1 MGSHKGANRELLEV
15 YSNLQTGPLPGPPG
29 SYSSGLSAHKFNQI
43 KQLSLLFQQ
52 TSTVERRSCV
62 VYAQDNNSLPV
73 WSIFCHQLTN
83 SYLHQFSTIF
93 GGNCIRLTVSSFD
106 SQANQSNQSSIQREI
121 LMPSPEVIDLTL
133 SDDEIQ
139 PDPIRSDQ
147 GTSMPTQATNQFR
160 TSSSTPP
167 TSGINR
173 TRRILPVI
181 QGTFAAIERAEN
193 YLPLQPFFNNTH
205 FGQTL
210 INCIHNQHRIG
221 IPDEY
226 FVETCIN
233 TYTQNGFVTKE
244 FVKID
249 EDSHTQ
255 DYTIIY
261 IKFQGQTPP
270 FSTHNR
276 DIFERLLPTPFPQV
290 GDILTEEEDSE
301 SEQELIA

>member
-1 MGSHKGANRELLEV
+1 MGFDVDRV
-15 YSNLQTGPLPGPPG
+15 IVT
-29 SYSSGLSAHKFNQI
+29 
-43 KQLSLLFQQ
+43 
-52 TSTVERRSCV
+52 
-62 VYAQDNNSLPV
+62 SLPP
-73 WSIFCHQLTN
+73 
-83 SYLHQFSTIF
+83 YLHQFSTIS
-93 GGNCIRLTVSSFD
+93 GGNCIRLTVASFD
-106 SQANQSNQSSIQREI
+106 SQANQSNQSSIQREL

-139 PDPIRSDQ
+139 PDPIQSDQ
-147 GTSMPTQATNQFR
+147 GTSTPTRATNRFR
-160 TSSSTPP
+160 TSSSSPP
-167 TSGINR
+167 TSGIDR
-173 TRRILPVI
+173 TRRIVPVI

-233 TYTQNGFVTKE
+233 TYTQNSFVTKE

-249 EDSHTQ
+249 EDSQTQ

-261 IKFQGQTPP
+261 IRFQGQTPP

-276 DIFERLLPTPFPQV
+276 DTFERLLPTPFPQV
-290 GDILTEEEDSE
+290 GDILSEGEDSE
-301 SEQELIA
+301 SKQELIA

>member
-1 MGSHKGANRELLEV
+1 MSCWRYTPTPKQDRFQDLLEAICPDFLHTNLTKKYHI
-15 YSNLQTGPLPGPPG
+15 YSNKPQLFSAEVVLCMHKTTILCQF
-29 SYSSGLSAHKFNQI
+29 GLI
-43 KQLSLLFQQ
+43 
-52 TSTVERRSCV
+52 
-62 VYAQDNNSLPV
+62 
-73 WSIFCHQLTN
+73 ICHQLTN

-93 GGNCIRLTVSSFD
+93 GGNYIRLTVSSFD
-106 SQANQSNQSSIQREI
+106 SQANQSNQSSIQREL

-147 GTSMPTQATNQFR
+147 GTSTPTQATNRFR

-249 EDSHTQ
+249 KDSQTQ

>member
-1 MGSHKGANRELLEV
+1 
-15 YSNLQTGPLPGPPG
+15 
-29 SYSSGLSAHKFNQI
+29 
-43 KQLSLLFQQ
+43 
-52 TSTVERRSCV
+52 
-62 VYAQDNNSLPV
+62 
-73 WSIFCHQLTN
+73 
-83 SYLHQFSTIF
+83 
-93 GGNCIRLTVSSFD
+93 
-106 SQANQSNQSSIQREI
+106 
-121 LMPSPEVIDLTL
+121 MPSSEVSDLTL
-133 SDDEIQ
+133 SNDDIQ

-147 GTSMPTQATNQFR
+147 GPPMPTQATNRFR

-210 INCIHNQHRIG
+210 INCIHNQ
-221 IPDEY
+221 PY

-233 TYTQNGFVTKE
+233 TSTHNSFVTKE

-249 EDSHTQ
+249 EDSQTQ

-261 IKFQGQTPP
+261 IRFQGQTPP
-270 FSTHNR
+270 FSTHNQ

-290 GDILTEEEDSE
+290 TDILTEEEDSE

>member
-1 MGSHKGANRELLEV
+1 
-15 YSNLQTGPLPGPPG
+15 
-29 SYSSGLSAHKFNQI
+29 
-43 KQLSLLFQQ
+43 
-52 TSTVERRSCV
+52 
-62 VYAQDNNSLPV
+62 
-73 WSIFCHQLTN
+73 
-83 SYLHQFSTIF
+83 
-93 GGNCIRLTVSSFD
+93 
-106 SQANQSNQSSIQREI
+106 
-121 LMPSPEVIDLTL
+121 MPSPEVIDLTL
-133 SDDEIQ
+133 SDDENQ
-139 PDPIRSDQ
+139 PDPTKSIQDSS
-147 GTSMPTQATNQFR
+147 TSTQATNRFR
-160 TSSSTPP
+160 TSSLTPP

-244 FVKID
+244 FVKIG
-249 EDSHTQ
+249 EDSQTQ

-270 FSTHNR
+270 FSTHN
-276 DIFERLLPTPFPQV
+276 
-290 GDILTEEEDSE
+290 
-301 SEQELIA
+301 

>member
-1 MGSHKGANRELLEV
+1 M
-15 YSNLQTGPLPGPPG
+15 PL
-29 SYSSGLSAHKFNQI
+29 
-43 KQLSLLFQQ
+43 
-52 TSTVERRSCV
+52 
-62 VYAQDNNSLPV
+62 
-73 WSIFCHQLTN
+73 
-83 SYLHQFSTIF
+83 
-93 GGNCIRLTVSSFD
+93 
-106 SQANQSNQSSIQREI
+106 
-121 LMPSPEVIDLTL
+121 PEVIDLTL

-147 GTSMPTQATNQFR
+147 RSPAPNQATNRFR

-167 TSGINR
+167 TYGINR
-173 TRRILPVI
+173 TQRILPVI

-193 YLPLQPFFNNTH
+193 YLPLQPFFNNTP

-221 IPDEY
+221 IPDES

-249 EDSHTQ
+249 ENSQTQ

-276 DIFERLLPTPFPQV
+276 DNFERLLPTPFPQV
-290 GDILTEEEDSE
+290 GDILTEKEDSE

>member
-1 MGSHKGANRELLEV
+1 MCCVCTRQQFSASLDYFV
-15 YSNLQTGPLPGPPG
+15 TSSPP
-29 SYSSGLSAHKFNQI
+29 
-43 KQLSLLFQQ
+43 
-52 TSTVERRSCV
+52 
-62 VYAQDNNSLPV
+62 
-73 WSIFCHQLTN
+73 
-83 SYLHQFSTIF
+83 YLHQFSTIS

-106 SQANQSNQSSIQREI
+106 SQANQSNQSSIQQEH

-139 PDPIRSDQ
+139 PDPIRSNH
-147 GTSMPTQATNQFR
+147 GTSTPTQATNGFR
-160 TSSSTPP
+160 TSSTPP

-249 EDSHTQ
+249 EDSQTQ

-261 IKFQGQTPP
+261 IRFQGQTPP
-270 FSTHNR
+270 FSTHNQ

-290 GDILTEEEDSE
+290 GDILSEEEDSE
-301 SEQELIA
+301 SKQELIA

>member
-1 MGSHKGANRELLEV
+1 
-15 YSNLQTGPLPGPPG
+15 
-29 SYSSGLSAHKFNQI
+29 
-43 KQLSLLFQQ
+43 
-52 TSTVERRSCV
+52 
-62 VYAQDNNSLPV
+62 
-73 WSIFCHQLTN
+73 
-83 SYLHQFSTIF
+83 
-93 GGNCIRLTVSSFD
+93 
-106 SQANQSNQSSIQREI
+106 
-121 LMPSPEVIDLTL
+121 MPSPEVIDLTL

-147 GTSMPTQATNQFR
+147 GPPTPTQATNRFR
-160 TSSSTPP
+160 TSSFTPL

-173 TRRILPVI
+173 TQRILPVI

-193 YLPLQPFFNNTH
+193 YLPLQPFFNNTP

-233 TYTQNGFVTKE
+233 TSIHNSFVTKE

-249 EDSHTQ
+249 EDSQTQ

-270 FSTHNR
+270 FSIHNQ
-276 DIFERLLPTPFPQV
+276 DTFERVLPTPFPQV
-290 GDILTEEEDSE
+290 GDILSEEEDN
-301 SEQELIA
+301 